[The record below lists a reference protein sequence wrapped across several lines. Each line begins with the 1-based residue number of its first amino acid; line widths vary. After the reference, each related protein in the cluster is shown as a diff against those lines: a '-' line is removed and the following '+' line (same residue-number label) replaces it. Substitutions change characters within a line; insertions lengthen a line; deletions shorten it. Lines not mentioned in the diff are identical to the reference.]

1 MIRMFNTIRLFF
13 CWAAGT
19 LLLLPGCKKWEDHN
33 RITDEHIK
41 QNLLERIQEIPD
53 PSSSSGLLAR
63 SGYADTLASSRVFT
77 VYAPNNAALS
87 PIIATLENDANA
99 LKQFVANHIA
109 SQAHYAQS
117 TEGLQRIP
125 VLNGKYHDLSATAID
140 DVVFSA
146 KDLAA
151 QNGVIQVIG
160 AALPV
165 LNNTWGF
172 AETDARMPSLQK
184 VAMVDSLGGP
194 FRTRVHNLR
203 DESKNFT
210 LFVLQDAA
218 WQSELDKLKPYSNVP
233 GNADSTS
240 KVAGWLV
247 AKDLAVEALYKS
259 AAEIPDTIVSR
270 SGVRVGIDKSAIVS
284 TIKTSNG
291 VVYVMSKLEVPLRN
305 KFRDIIIEAENY
317 TSASANRLANTYI
330 RDKRDSATGGIFRDI
345 LVYNH
350 GLAQFNLR
358 YRLAEVPAAKYRVYW
373 MALHD
378 NIGGLT
384 TTFTQK
390 IGVDSFNSPLPAYV
404 TVPLNIYA
412 EQFAGEFTLTNFRPG
427 FNLFLT
433 AANSTTAAANPI
445 LCNYIRL
452 EPVF

>member
-1 MIRMFNTIRLFF
+1 MLFTI
-13 CWAAGT
+13 GIT
-19 LLLLPGCKKWEDHN
+19 VLLPACKKWEDHN
-33 RITDEHIK
+33 RITDEQMA
-41 QNLLERIQEIPD
+41 QNLMERIQGNPD
-53 PSSSSGLLAR
+53 LSSFATLLAK
-63 SGYADTLASSRVFT
+63 SGYADTLTSSRVFT

-87 PIIATLENDANA
+87 SIAPTLETDAEA
-99 LKQFVANHIA
+99 LKQFVANHI
-109 SQAHYAQS
+109 SNQAHYTQS
-117 TEGLQRIP
+117 TEGTKRIP
-125 VLNGKYHDLSATAID
+125 VMSGKYHNLSAGSID
-140 DVVFSA
+140 DIAFTA

-151 QNGVIQVIG
+151 QNGVVQVIG
-160 AALPV
+160 NALPV
-165 LNNTWGF
+165 LNNTWAF
-172 AETDARMPSLQK
+172 AESDARMPALQK
-184 VAMVDSLGGP
+184 VAMVDSLGSL

-218 WQSELDKLKPYSNVP
+218 WQSEINRFKPYSNVP

-259 AAEIPDTIVSR
+259 PAEIPDTIVSR

-291 VVYVMSKLEVPLRN
+291 VVYVMNKLEVPLRN

-350 GLAQFNLR
+350 SLAQFNLR
-358 YRLAEVPAAKYRVYW
+358 YRLAEVPSLKYRVYW

-378 NIGGLT
+378 NINGLT

-404 TVPLNIYA
+404 TVPLNTYA
-412 EQFAGEFTLTNFRPG
+412 EQLAGEFTLTSFRPG

>member
-1 MIRMFNTIRLFF
+1 MFNKAKPLFYTVV
-13 CWAAGT
+13 GT
-19 LLLLPGCKKWEDHN
+19 MLLFPGCKKWEDHN

-41 QNLLERIQEIPD
+41 QNLLERIQANPD
-53 PSSSSGLLAR
+53 LSSFADLLTK

-87 PIIATLENDANA
+87 SLTTTLESDASA

-109 SQAHYAQS
+109 NQAHYTQS

-125 VLNGKYHDLSATAID
+125 VLNGKYHNLSATAIN
-140 DVVFSA
+140 DVVFST
-146 KDLAA
+146 KDLTA
-151 QNGVIQVIG
+151 QNGVLQVIG
-160 AALPV
+160 TALPV
-165 LNNTWGF
+165 LNNTWAF
-172 AETDARMPSLQK
+172 AETDARMPFLQK
-184 VAMVDSLGGP
+184 VAMVDSLGSL

-210 LFVLQDAA
+210 LFVLEDAA
-218 WQSELDKLKPYSNVP
+218 WQSEVNKYKPYSYVP
-233 GNADSTS
+233 GNADSTT

-247 AKDLAVEALYKS
+247 AKDLAVDALYKT
-259 AAEIPDTIVSR
+259 AADIPDTIISR
-270 SGVRVGIDKSAIVS
+270 SGVKVGIDKSAIVS

-291 VVYVMSKLEVPLRN
+291 VVYIMNKLEVPLRN

-317 TSASANRLANTYI
+317 SGASANRLANTYV
-330 RDKRDSATGGIFRDI
+330 RDKSDSATGRIFRDL

-358 YRLAEVPAAKYRVYW
+358 YRLAEIPSLKYRVYW

-378 NIGGLT
+378 NINGLT
-384 TTFTQK
+384 TTFAQK

-404 TVPLNIYA
+404 TVPLNTYA
-412 EQFAGEFTLTNFRPG
+412 EQPAGEFTLSNFRPT
-427 FNLFLT
+427 FNLYLT
-433 AANSTTAAANPI
+433 AANSTAAAANPI
-445 LCNYIRL
+445 VCNYIRL